1 MFKIKSLDIFFIF
14 FVLVIFSLGT
24 WQILRL
30 NSKKNLISQ
39 LEENLKKN
47 STSFNKNINKE
58 YIKVKFKK
66 NKSNTVIFLYQL
78 KKGEIGFKVIVP
90 YDIDNSSVVLI
101 DKGWVRKK
109 NINLIKNTSFKD
121 DLIEGY
127 TKKITPVNL
136 FTPKNSFTEDFVYS
150 IDIEYLK
157 KTLNKDIYPLLIIQT
172 SPNNKDIISNDY
184 EIHITNN
191 HLQYAITWYGL
202 ALFTIIFFLYYKRR
216 SQ

>member
-1 MFKIKSLDIFFIF
+1 LFKIKSLDIFFIF
-14 FVLVIFSLGT
+14 FVLAVFSLGT

-30 NSKKNLISQ
+30 HSKKNLIYR
-39 LEENLKKN
+39 LEDNLKKN
-47 STSFNKNINKE
+47 STFFYKDINEE
-58 YIKVKFKK
+58 YTKVKFKK
-66 NKSNTVIFLYQL
+66 NKSNPAIFLYQL

-90 YDIDNSSVVLI
+90 YEIDNSFIVLI
-101 DKGWVRKK
+101 DKGWIRKK

-121 DLIEGY
+121 NLIEGY

-136 FTPKNSFTEDFVYS
+136 FTPKNSLTEDFVYS

-157 KTLNKDIYPLLIIQT
+157 KTLKKDIYPLLIIQT
-172 SPNNKDIISNDY
+172 SSNNKEIISNDY

-202 ALFTIIFFLYYKRR
+202 ASFTIIFFLYYKRR

>member
-14 FVLVIFSLGT
+14 FVLAIFLLGT
-24 WQILRL
+24 WQVFRL
-30 NSKKNLISQ
+30 YTKKNLIFY
-39 LEENLKKN
+39 LEQNLKKDSIN
-47 STSFNKNINKE
+47 FNKDISEE
-58 YIKVKFKK
+58 YTKVKFKK
-66 NKSNTVIFLYQL
+66 NRSNPAIFLYQL

-90 YDIDNSSVVLI
+90 YDIDNSSVILI
-101 DKGWVRKK
+101 DKGWIRKK
-109 NINLIKNTSFKD
+109 NINLLKNTSFKD
-121 DLIEGY
+121 NLIEGY
-127 TKKITPVNL
+127 TKKIRPKNL
-136 FTPKNSFTEDFVYS
+136 FTPKNSLNEDFVYS

-172 SPNNKDIISNDY
+172 SLKNEDIISNDY

-202 ALFTIIFFLYYKRR
+202 ALFTTIFFLYYKKR

>member
-14 FVLVIFSLGT
+14 FVLVIFLLGT
-24 WQILRL
+24 WQVFRL
-30 NSKKNLISQ
+30 YSKKNSISY
-39 LEENLKKN
+39 LEENFKKN
-47 STSFNKNINKE
+47 SIYFNKDINE
-58 YIKVKFKK
+58 DYTKVKFKK
-66 NKSNTVIFLYQL
+66 NRSNPAIFLYQL

-90 YDIDNSSVVLI
+90 YDIDNSSIILI
-101 DKGWVRKK
+101 DKGWIRKK
-109 NINLIKNTSFKD
+109 NINSIKNTSFKN

-127 TKKITPVNL
+127 TKKIIPKKL
-136 FTPKNSFTEDFVYS
+136 FTPKNSLNEDFVYS

-172 SPNNKDIISNDY
+172 SLKNKDIISNDY

-202 ALFTIIFFLYYKRR
+202 ALFTTIFFLYYKKR

>member
-14 FVLVIFSLGT
+14 FVLAIFLLGT
-24 WQILRL
+24 WQVFRL
-30 NSKKNLISQ
+30 YTKKNLIFY
-39 LEENLKKN
+39 LEQNLKKN
-47 STSFNKNINKE
+47 SINFNKDISEE
-58 YIKVKFKK
+58 YTKVKFKK
-66 NKSNTVIFLYQL
+66 NRSNPPIFLYQL

-90 YDIDNSSVVLI
+90 YDIDNSSVILI
-101 DKGWVRKK
+101 DKGWIRKK
-109 NINLIKNTSFKD
+109 NINLLKNTSFKD
-121 DLIEGY
+121 NLIEGY
-127 TKKITPVNL
+127 TKKIRPKNL
-136 FTPKNSFTEDFVYS
+136 FAPKNSLNEDFVYS

-172 SPNNKDIISNDY
+172 SLKNEHIIYNDY

-202 ALFTIIFFLYYKRR
+202 ALFTTIFFLYYKKR

>member
-14 FVLVIFSLGT
+14 FVLVIFLLGT
-24 WQILRL
+24 WQVFRL
-30 NSKKNLISQ
+30 YSKKNLISY
-39 LEENLKKN
+39 LEENFKKN
-47 STSFNKNINKE
+47 FIYFNKDINE
-58 YIKVKFKK
+58 DYTKVKFKK
-66 NKSNTVIFLYQL
+66 NRSNPAIFLYQL

-109 NINLIKNTSFKD
+109 NIYSIKSTSFKD

-127 TKKITPVNL
+127 TKKIIPKKL
-136 FTPKNSFTEDFVYS
+136 FTPKNSLNEDFVYS

-172 SPNNKDIISNDY
+172 SLKNKDIISNDY

-202 ALFTIIFFLYYKRR
+202 ALFTTIFFLYYKKR

>member
-1 MFKIKSLDIFFIF
+1 MKIRVNISLKKA
-14 FVLVIFSLGT
+14 VLDTQGKAIESALV
-24 WQILRL
+24 
-30 NSKKNLISQ
+30 KNLGYNQISNVRQ
-39 LEENLKKN
+39 GKFVDLEIKADTVEEATKIVDEIADKLLVNKIIEDYNFEILKEIDLSSN
-47 STSFNKNINKE
+47 RIE
-58 YIKVKFKK
+58 YIQE
-66 NKSNTVIFLYQL
+66 STFLQCKTL
-78 KKGEIGFKVIVP
+78 
-90 YDIDNSSVVLI
+90 
-101 DKGWVRKK
+101 K

-127 TKKITPVNL
+127 TKKITPVHL

-202 ALFTIIFFLYYKRR
+202 ALFTIIFFLYYRKKA
-216 SQ
+216 

>member
-14 FVLVIFSLGT
+14 FVLVIFLLGT
-24 WQILRL
+24 WQVFRL
-30 NSKKNLISQ
+30 YSKKNLISY
-39 LEENLKKN
+39 LEENFKKN
-47 STSFNKNINKE
+47 SIYFNKDINE
-58 YIKVKFKK
+58 DYTKVKFKK
-66 NKSNTVIFLYQL
+66 NRSNPAIFLYQL

-90 YDIDNSSVVLI
+90 YDIDNSSIILI
-101 DKGWVRKK
+101 DKGWIRKK
-109 NINLIKNTSFKD
+109 NINSIKNTSFKN

-127 TKKITPVNL
+127 TKKIIPKKL
-136 FTPKNSFTEDFVYS
+136 FTPKNSLNEDFVYS

-172 SPNNKDIISNDY
+172 SLKNKDIISNDY

-202 ALFTIIFFLYYKRR
+202 ALFTTIFFLYYKKR

>member
-14 FVLVIFSLGT
+14 FVLAIFLLGT
-24 WQILRL
+24 WQVFRL
-30 NSKKNLISQ
+30 YTKKNLIFY
-39 LEENLKKN
+39 LEQNLKKN
-47 STSFNKNINKE
+47 SINFNKDISEE
-58 YIKVKFKK
+58 YTKVKFKK
-66 NKSNTVIFLYQL
+66 NRSNPVIFLYQL

-90 YDIDNSSVVLI
+90 YDIDNSSVILI
-101 DKGWVRKK
+101 DKGWIRKK
-109 NINLIKNTSFKD
+109 NINLLKNTSFKD
-121 DLIEGY
+121 NLIEGY
-127 TKKITPVNL
+127 TKKIRPKNL
-136 FTPKNSFTEDFVYS
+136 FRPKNSLNEDFVYS

-172 SPNNKDIISNDY
+172 SLKNEDIISNDY

-202 ALFTIIFFLYYKRR
+202 ALFTTIFFLYYKKR

>member
-14 FVLVIFSLGT
+14 FVLAIFLLGT
-24 WQILRL
+24 WQVFRL
-30 NSKKNLISQ
+30 YTKKNLIFY
-39 LEENLKKN
+39 LEQNLKKN
-47 STSFNKNINKE
+47 SINFNKDISEE
-58 YIKVKFKK
+58 YTKVKFKK
-66 NKSNTVIFLYQL
+66 NRSNPAIFLYQL

-109 NINLIKNTSFKD
+109 NINSIKNTSFKD

-127 TKKITPVNL
+127 TKKIVPNKL
-136 FTPKNSFTEDFVYS
+136 FTPKNSLNEDFVYS

-172 SPNNKDIISNDY
+172 SLKNEDIISNDY

-202 ALFTIIFFLYYKRR
+202 ALFTTIFFLYYKKR

>member
-1 MFKIKSLDIFFIF
+1 M
-14 FVLVIFSLGT
+14 LGT
-24 WQILRL
+24 WQVFRL
-30 NSKKNLISQ
+30 YTKKNLIFY
-39 LEENLKKN
+39 LELNLKKN
-47 STSFNKNINKE
+47 SINFNKDISEE
-58 YIKVKFKK
+58 YTKVKFKK
-66 NKSNTVIFLYQL
+66 NRSNPAIFLYQL

-101 DKGWVRKK
+101 DKGWIRKK
-109 NINLIKNTSFKD
+109 NINSIKSTSFKD

-127 TKKITPVNL
+127 TKKIIPKKL
-136 FTPKNSFTEDFVYS
+136 FTPKNSLNEDFVYS

-172 SPNNKDIISNDY
+172 SLKNEDIISNDY

-202 ALFTIIFFLYYKRR
+202 ALFTTIFFLYYKKR

>member
-1 MFKIKSLDIFFIF
+1 LFKIKSLDIFFIF
-14 FVLVIFSLGT
+14 FVLAILSLGT

-39 LEENLKKN
+39 LEVNLKKN
-47 STSFNKNINKE
+47 SISFNKDINKE
-58 YIKVKFKK
+58 YTKVKFKK
-66 NKSNTVIFLYQL
+66 NKSNPIIFLYKL

-90 YDIDNSSVVLI
+90 YDIDNSSIVLV

-109 NINLIKNTSFKD
+109 NINLMRNTSFSY
-121 DLIEGY
+121 DLIQGY
-127 TKKITPVNL
+127 TKKIIPVNF
-136 FTPKNSFTEDFVYS
+136 FTPKNNFTEDFVYS

-191 HLQYAITWYGL
+191 HLQYALTWYGL